1 MQLIQFNRKDG
12 SRIMIS
18 VDKIVSIV
26 EEEDGSAVVRMDNGS
41 FQVLKQ
47 SYGDV
52 IKMFK
57 LGGAPDEL

>member
-1 MQLIQFNRKDG
+1 MQLIEFNRKDG

-18 VDKIVSIV
+18 ADKIVSIA
-26 EEEDGSAVVRMDNGS
+26 DDNGSAVVRFDNGS

-47 SYGDV
+47 SYDDI
-52 IKMFK
+52 IKIFK

>member
-18 VDKIVSIV
+18 VDKIVSIADD
-26 EEEDGSAVVRMDNGS
+26 EGSAVVRLDNGS

-47 SYGDV
+47 SYDDV

-57 LGGAPDEL
+57 LGGTPDEL